1 MVKPLALHI
10 LVVDDDLS
18 AALRCTYSLLD
29 AGFEVDI
36 ATTSGDA
43 LRLLSERRYI
53 AAVVDLVMPDLAG
66 RQVSLAVRALSP
78 DAALVVV
85 GEDPES
91 VARPLAPDHY
101 LHRPFAPD
109 DLLEALSLA
118 LTEAR
123 VRQLVANDDGRSSIA
138 VAR

>member
-1 MVKPLALHI
+1 VSKTLAPRL

-43 LRLLSERRYI
+43 LRLLTEHRYV
-53 AAVVDLVMPDLAG
+53 AAVVDLVMPDLGG
-66 RQVSLAVRALSP
+66 RQVSRAVRALSP

-85 GEDPES
+85 GEDLES
-91 VARPLAPDHY
+91 VVHPLAPDHY
-101 LHRPFAPD
+101 LRRPFAPD
-109 DLLEALSLA
+109 HLLEALTLA
-118 LTEAR
+118 MAR
-123 VRQLVANDDGRSSIA
+123 ARARMFAANDGDRSSIA
-138 VAR
+138 AAR

>member
-1 MVKPLALHI
+1 MFTTLAPRI

-18 AALRCTYSLLD
+18 EALRCTYPLLD

-36 ATTSGDA
+36 ATTSTDA

-53 AAVVDLVMPDLAG
+53 AAVVDLVMPDQGG
-66 RQVSLAVRALSP
+66 RQVSRAVRVLSP

-91 VARPLAPDHY
+91 VVRSLAPDHY
-101 LHRPFAPD
+101 LRRPFSPG

-118 LTEAR
+118 MSGAR
-123 VRQLVANDDGRSSIA
+123 ARMAAANGDDRSSA
-138 VAR
+138 AAAR